1 MSPPDRRTFLKNSA
15 LVTAGLTAFPAAASG
30 IRPAIEKI
38 RIGIIGTG
46 MRGRSLLD
54 ILLRRDDVE
63 IAALCDIDQD
73 ALTKAKTMLRKEGK
87 GDPSLFSESQDSWR
101 EMLKKTEMDAVI
113 IATPWTL
120 HAPMAKAVMEAG
132 MYAGVEVPVALT
144 LEDCMEL
151 VAVSERTG
159 MPCMMLENVCYR
171 RDIMA
176 IMNMVRK
183 NMFGELV
190 HMECGYQHDLR
201 EVKFNDGKQP
211 YGGGVEFGE
220 KGYSEARW
228 RTNHAL
234 HRNGDFYPTHGIGPV
249 AMMLDI
255 NRGNRFL
262 SVSSFATKSRGLRE
276 YIVAQAG
283 EDHPNASL
291 NWKLGDVVTSML
303 QTSNGETVMIQHDTS
318 LPRPYSLGFRV
329 QGSRGLWMAVNK
341 SLHIE
346 GLTEAHRWADA
357 KPFLEEYDHPLW
369 KRYAE
374 DSKGAGHGGMD
385 FFVIHAFVESVKAG
399 TQTPIDVY
407 DSVTWSAIVELSEQS
422 IQQGGSPIPFPDFTG
437 GQWVTRRNTFALD
450 DTY

>member
-1 MSPPDRRTFLKNSA
+1 
-15 LVTAGLTAFPAAASG
+15 
-30 IRPAIEKI
+30 
-38 RIGIIGTG
+38 

-63 IAALCDIDQD
+63 ITALCDIDED
-73 ALTKAKTMLRKEGK
+73 ALAQANEMLSEEGK
-87 GDPSLFSESQDSWR
+87 ADPGLYSESEDAWR
-101 EMLKKTEMDAVI
+101 EMLEKTEMDAVI

-120 HAPMAKAVMEAG
+120 HAPMAKLAMENSL
-132 MYAGVEVPVALT
+132 YVGVEVPVALT
-144 LEDCMEL
+144 VEDCMEL

-171 RDIMA
+171 RDVMA
-176 IMNMVRK
+176 IMNMARK

-220 KGYSEARW
+220 QGYSEARW

-249 AMMLDI
+249 SMMLDI

-276 YIVAQAG
+276 YIVAQAS
-283 EDHPNASL
+283 EDHPHASL
-291 NWKLGDVVTSML
+291 EWKLGDVVTSML
-303 QTSNGETVMIQHDTS
+303 QTSKGETVMIQHDTS

-329 QGSRGLWMAVNK
+329 QGTKGLWMAVNK

-346 GLTEAHRWADA
+346 GVTEAHRWADA
-357 KPFLEEYDHPLW
+357 QPFLDEHDHPLW

-437 GQWVTRRNTFALD
+437 GQWVNRKNTFALD